1 MEAVMMKEQPK
12 QALLSPSNVNKW
24 LFCTPS
30 ARLEE
35 QFPIIAGDYAGEG
48 SLAHKVAEL
57 RLKDRFYP
65 SGQKNFTLEL
75 EKLRQDPLY
84 REEMPE
90 HAGTYINFIGHIAH
104 SYPEAPYIAIKK
116 RLDYSH
122 IVPGG
127 FSTVDCLIIGGDTLW
142 VVDFKYGKGYAVSAF
157 ENPQVQLEALGALS
171 VYGLLYDIRKIR
183 MVICQPRLENISQW
197 ELAAAELEAWGQSI
211 RPQAL
216 AAYMGRGEFKPG
228 PWCHFCRAKALCR
241 AYCDAQ
247 LALEGYGRRPA
258 PSISNEEIGE
268 ILLRAQNFKK
278 WLSELEEYALAECL
292 SGLLIPGWKAVM
304 GRSNRQFINV
314 EEAFELLKEAG
325 CTEEQLFE
333 KKAATPAIL
342 EKVLGK
348 KRFAQ
353 FLSGQVEMPPGKPI
367 LVPESDRR
375 EPLIN
380 CSSCS

>member
-1 MEAVMMKEQPK
+1 MMKEQPR
-12 QALLSPSNVNKW
+12 QALLSSANANKW
-24 LFCTPS
+24 LFCAPS

-35 QFPIIAGDYAGEG
+35 QFPITCGDYVGEG
-48 SLAHKVAEL
+48 SLAHKIAQ
-57 RLKDRFYP
+57 LKLKEHFCP
-65 SGQKNFTLEL
+65 LGQKIFTLEL
-75 EKLRQDPLY
+75 GKLRQDPLY

-90 HAGTYINFIGHIAH
+90 HADTYINFIGHIAQ
-104 SYPEAPYIAIKK
+104 SYAEAPYIAIEK

-142 VVDFKYGKGYAVSAF
+142 VVDFKYGKGHAVSAI
-157 ENPQVQLEALGALS
+157 ENPQLQMEALGALYS
-171 VYGLLYDIRKIR
+171 YGPLYDIRTIKMAIY
-183 MVICQPRLENISQW
+183 QPRLDNISQW

-241 AYCDAQ
+241 AYCDVQ

-258 PSISNEEIGE
+258 PLISNEEIGE
-268 ILLRAQNFKK
+268 ILHRAQNFKK
-278 WLSELEEYALAECL
+278 WLAELEEYALSECL
-292 SGLLIPGWKAVM
+292 SGALIPGWKAVM

-314 EEAFELLKEAG
+314 EEAFELLEKAG
-325 CTEEQLFE
+325 YTEEQLFE
-333 KKAATPAIL
+333 KKPATPAVL
-342 EKVLGK
+342 EKLLGK
-348 KRFAQ
+348 KKFAQ
-353 FLSGQVEMPPGKPI
+353 LLSEQVEMPPGKPI

-375 EPLIN
+375 EPLFN
-380 CSSCS
+380 CNSCS